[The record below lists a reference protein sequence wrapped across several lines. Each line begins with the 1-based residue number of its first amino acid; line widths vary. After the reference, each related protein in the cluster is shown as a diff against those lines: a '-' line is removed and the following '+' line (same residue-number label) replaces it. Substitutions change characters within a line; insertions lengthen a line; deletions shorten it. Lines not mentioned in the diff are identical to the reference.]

1 MSIICELVS
10 PVLVLGGW
18 VIGGEQL
25 NYQECLGMGD
35 GRGGVGERGWEGKG
49 RGGALELVA
58 NSQADELH

>member
-1 MSIICELVS
+1 MRSISLGIYM
-10 PVLVLGGW
+10 LGGW

-25 NYQECLGMGD
+25 NYQECLGGGM
-35 GRGGVGERGWEGKG
+35 GRGRR